1 MYIDDV
7 SAQRASEAAPRAG
20 LYARISRDR
29 GGDEL
34 GVRRQISE
42 CEKLAKVRGFAIEAT
57 YVDNDAS
64 AYKGRSRPQ
73 YERLLEDV
81 RDGRIDAVVAW
92 HPDRL
97 YRHPRDLERFVETIE
112 AAGAAVATVQAG
124 TLDLSNPSGRMVARM
139 LGAAARYEGEH
150 KAERQRSKHRERAE
164 AGLPGGGGDRPFG
177 YAEDRTTIRRDEAVE
192 IRKAARHIIDGGTL
206 RSIVLDWSDRGIRT
220 PRGGTW
226 SKTSL
231 KRMLGSARIAGLRIY
246 RGQVV
251 GKAKWKGMITPE
263 AHEALVAIF
272 DNPSRRAKQP
282 SRRYLLTGGLLRC
295 ARCGAAMVARPNA
308 ESARRYA
315 CAKDF
320 GGCNGTFVMAD
331 PLEDLVREAV
341 FAALDGPTLTMLRQV
356 APKPDDGLAAEV
368 STLEERRRDLA
379 DAYAR
384 GTLSVASFEAADRD
398 IEGRLADVRRRLV
411 ARSAESFVAALP
423 SNADAFS
430 AWWEK
435 ADLDRRK
442 QLLGLLLE
450 RVEIRGAVVGRT
462 KFDPERVSIV
472 WKA

>member
-1 MYIDDV
+1 M
-7 SAQRASEAAPRAG
+7 SAQRASEALPRAG

-29 GGDEL
+29 SGDEL
-34 GVRRQISE
+34 GVRRQIAE
-42 CEKLAKVRGFAIEAT
+42 CEKLAKVRGFVVEAT

-64 AYKGRSRPQ
+64 AYAGRGRPQ
-73 YERLLEDV
+73 YERLLDDV
-81 RDGRIDAVVAW
+81 RDGRIDAVLAW

-97 YRHPRDLERFVETIE
+97 YRHPRDLERFVETVE

-124 TLDLSNPSGRMVARM
+124 ELDLSNPSGRMVARM

-177 YAEDRTTIRRDEAVE
+177 FEEDRVTIRRAEASE
-192 IRKAARHIIDGGTL
+192 TRKAARHIIDGGSL
-206 RSIVLDWSDRGIRT
+206 RSVVLDWSDRGIRT

-226 SKTSL
+226 SKSSL
-231 KRMLGSARIAGLRIY
+231 RRMLSSGRIAGLRTH
-246 RGQVV
+246 RGQVI
-251 GKAKWKGMITPE
+251 GNAKWKPIITPE

-272 DNPSRRAKQP
+272 DDPSRRAKRP

-295 ARCGAAMVARPNA
+295 QRCGASMVARPNA

-315 CAKDF
+315 CTKDY
-320 GGCNGTFVMAD
+320 GGCNGTFIMAD

-341 FAALDGPTLTMLRQV
+341 FAALDGPTLTKLRQV
-356 APKPDDGLAAEV
+356 APEPDDGLAAEV

-398 IEGRLADVRRRLV
+398 IEGRLADVRGRM
-411 ARSAESFVAALP
+411 AAQSAESFVAALP
-423 SNADAFS
+423 SNADALS
-430 AWWEK
+430 AWWDK

-450 RVEIRGAVVGRT
+450 RVDIGGAVVGRT
-462 KFDPERVSIV
+462 KFDPERISIV